1 MLKMLWV
8 KPKTEMRVILL
19 KIRGKEKDSA
29 KLCLVGWNKAL
40 LGDKPGQLAEVISKP
55 SAKGAAGCLLA
66 IRGEKYT
73 E

>member
-19 KIRGKEKDSA
+19 KIRGKEKDLA

-40 LGDKPGQLAEVISKP
+40 LGDKPG
-55 SAKGAAGCLLA
+55 
-66 IRGEKYT
+66 
-73 E
+73 